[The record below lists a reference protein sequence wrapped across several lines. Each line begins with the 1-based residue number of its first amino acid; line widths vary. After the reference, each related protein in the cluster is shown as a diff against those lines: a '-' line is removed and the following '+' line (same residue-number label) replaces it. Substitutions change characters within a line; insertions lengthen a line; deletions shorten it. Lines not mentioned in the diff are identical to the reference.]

1 MSQTVNNS
9 LNNTILNTSN
19 TINSNNN
26 IINNSNNNTITTNSN
41 NNSIINEKNS
51 QNNNITNNNIISNT
65 IKDNSNNIKNNTIE
79 TSKINP
85 TQDNI
90 NISKI
95 LMNENLCR
103 TWSTG
108 ALCPNIITPITGNN
122 TKLPAKFYE
131 MYRKSFINV
140 DAINELVKNKEIK
153 KDNDDEDI
161 LKIDEDQSSNN
172 EKRVFDFVEVDDNYS
187 FEIISRNELSTKE
200 QRMYEK
206 LQKMLLRVQQRKNIL
221 ITRKSRFNEN
231 IEKIGILNYKNRKCE
246 IN

>member
-51 QNNNITNNNIISNT
+51 QNNNTMNNNIISNT
-65 IKDNSNNIKNNTIE
+65 IKNNSNNIKNNTIE

-90 NISKI
+90 NINKI

-108 ALCPNIITPITGNN
+108 ALFPNIITPITGNN
-122 TKLPAKFYE
+122 TKIINKIAKKY
-131 MYRKSFINV
+131 YNV
-140 DAINELVKNKEIK
+140 K
-153 KDNDDEDI
+153 KDSP
-161 LKIDEDQSSNN
+161 QSQI
-172 EKRVFDFVEVDDNYS
+172 KVDKQSINS
-187 FEIISRNELSTKE
+187 F
-200 QRMYEK
+200 
-206 LQKMLLRVQQRKNIL
+206 
-221 ITRKSRFNEN
+221 
-231 IEKIGILNYKNRKCE
+231 
-246 IN
+246 

>member
-51 QNNNITNNNIISNT
+51 QNNNTMNNNIISNT
-65 IKDNSNNIKNNTIE
+65 IKNNSNNIKNNTIE

-85 TQDNI
+85 IQDNI
-90 NISKI
+90 GVNKI

-108 ALCPNIITPITGNN
+108 ALCCNIITPITENN
-122 TKLPAKFYE
+122 TQLPAQFYE

-153 KDNDDEDI
+153 NDNDEDI

-221 ITRKSRFNEN
+221 ITRKS
-231 IEKIGILNYKNRKCE
+231 
-246 IN
+246 